1 MMKICVVDDEKTVR
15 EAIVRKLERLNKPI
29 EVFDVGSGYEA
40 LDTIRLIRPELLIT
54 DIMIPELSGLD
65 MLAMLKKE
73 NNHTEIALISG
84 YDEFNFARKAIQHG
98 AVRYL
103 LKPVQMEEL
112 IELIELVDSRL
123 IDRWKADMKERVWEL
138 KRHSLS
144 IGELESKQIA
154 AWFDDKTPIVIRWSE
169 QPVSEDAEVVFTFNV
184 NDRHRGEVRTA
195 DPGASNVFYDRS
207 EFASRLRRA
216 EEQWQNER
224 FFGERRQP
232 AAADGSDYEKRL
244 LRQMQK
250 LHDQMLKD
258 AKGMHSD
265 DLHEHL
271 EQWFL
276 SAEPLHSSKLKK
288 QCAYLIAALDN
299 VMTSSK
305 EVSVVTEEQVMHW
318 LEWVG
323 GFATWEEL
331 KISMSH
337 FIVDGLKA
345 LHECTVVAQN
355 LGLTAQV
362 LRLLEQS
369 SDPQTSLNTI
379 AAQLNVHPVTI
390 SKTIR
395 QETGK
400 KFVDLLVARKI
411 EIGKNLLMQ
420 SDKTVIDIALETG
433 YSDFRYF
440 SKLFKKTYGLT
451 PNEFRQTK
459 KSPHQS

>member
-29 EVFDVGSGYEA
+29 EVFDIGCGYEA
-40 LDTIRLIRPELLIT
+40 LDTVRLIRPELLIT

-65 MLAMLKKE
+65 MLEMLKKE

-84 YDEFNFARKAIQHG
+84 YDEFDYARKAIQHG

-123 IDRWKADMKERVWEL
+123 IDRWEADMKERVWEL

-144 IGELESKQIA
+144 IGELESEQVA
-154 AWFDDKTPIVIRWSE
+154 AWFDDKTPKVIQWSE

-195 DPGASNVFYDRS
+195 DPRETNVFYDRS
-207 EFASRLRRA
+207 EFTSRLRRA
-216 EEQWQNER
+216 EEKWQNES
-224 FFGERRQP
+224 FFGERRQTT
-232 AAADGSDYEKRL
+232 ADGSDYVKTL
-244 LRQMQK
+244 LRQMQR

-258 AKGMHSD
+258 AKGIHSD

-271 EQWFL
+271 YQWFL
-276 SAEPLHSSKLKK
+276 LAEPLHSSNLKK

-305 EVSVVTEEQVMHW
+305 EVSVITEEQAMHW

-345 LHECTVVAQN
+345 LHECAVVAQN
-355 LGLTAQV
+355 PGLTAKV

-390 SKTIR
+390 SKAVR

-400 KFVDLLVARKI
+400 KFIDLLVARKI
-411 EIGKNLLMQ
+411 EIGKKLLVQ

-440 SKLFKKTYGLT
+440 SKLFKKTYGVT

-459 KSPHQS
+459 KSPQQS